1 MATIKIYSTPTC
13 VYCKMIKSYLDEKKV
28 DYTDIDVSADQAAG
42 QEMVEKSGQMGVPV
56 SIITTDDNKEE
67 VVVGFDKARISQLMG
82 IKE

>member
-1 MATIKIYSTPTC
+1 MPSIKIYSTPTC

-28 DYTDIDVSADQAAG
+28 EYQDIDVSVDQAAG

-67 VVVGFDKARISQLMG
+67 IIVGFDKARISQLMG